1 LASRILEPLSIKNSN
16 PSFEGVKE
24 KSCGGERMKIAVN
37 TGGGDAP
44 GLNAVIRGI
53 VLAASQKGWEVF
65 GIKYGYRGLID
76 TKQLIRLT
84 PEYVWDITNLGG
96 TILGTVIKGDPFNYP
111 KEKPDGSIVETD
123 ISDTVA
129 GNFRALGFNALIAIG
144 GDGSMRIA
152 DKFLKKGMPIIGVP
166 KTIDNDISSTDF
178 TFGFDTAVNTATE
191 AIDKLHTTA
200 KSQDRVM
207 VVEVMGR
214 YAGWIALHSGISGS
228 ADVILIPEIPF
239 DIEKV
244 CNKIKQ
250 LSLIDQN
257 YAIVV
262 VAEGAKP
269 VGGDITIA
277 EGVKTGSEVRLGGI
291 GRKTAEE
298 IMKRI
303 GKETRNIVLGH
314 LQRGGAPTT
323 FDRLLSLR
331 FGTAA
336 VEFVEAGMFGTMAAL
351 RSTEIVAVPIA
362 EAIGQMK
369 SVPMNSDILRTAR
382 SLGISFG
389 D

>member
-1 LASRILEPLSIKNSN
+1 
-16 PSFEGVKE
+16 
-24 KSCGGERMKIAVN
+24 MKIAVN

-76 TKQLIRLT
+76 AKQIVRLT
-84 PEYVWDITNLGG
+84 PEDVWDITNLGG

-111 KEKPDGSIVETD
+111 KETGDGSIVEVD
-123 ISDTVA
+123 ISDTIVE
-129 GNFRALGFNALIAIG
+129 NFKALGFNALIAIG

-152 DKFLKKGMPIIGVP
+152 DKFLKKGMPVIGVP

-200 KSQDRVM
+200 KSHDRVM

-269 VGGDITIA
+269 IGGDISIA
-277 EGVKTGSEVRLGGI
+277 EGVKTGNEVRLGGI

-323 FDRLLSLR
+323 FDRLLALR

-336 VEFVEAGMFGTMAAL
+336 IEFVEAGMFGTMAAL
-351 RSTEIVAVPIA
+351 RSTEIVAVPIE

-369 SVPMNSDILRTAR
+369 SVPMDSDILRTAR

>member
-1 LASRILEPLSIKNSN
+1 
-16 PSFEGVKE
+16 
-24 KSCGGERMKIAVN
+24 MKIAVN

-53 VLAASQKGWEVF
+53 VLSATRKGWEIY

-76 TKQLIRLT
+76 TKQIIRLT
-84 PEYVWDITNLGG
+84 PENVWDITNLGG
-96 TILGTVIKGDPFNYP
+96 TILGTANKGDPFNFP
-111 KEKPDGSIVETD
+111 IKGPNGTSEETD
-123 ISDTVA
+123 ISDMVVS
-129 GNFRALGFNALIAIG
+129 NFNDLGFDALIAIG
-144 GDGSMRIA
+144 GDGSLRIA
-152 DKFLKKGMPIIGVP
+152 NRFMKKGIPVIGVP
-166 KTIDNDISSTDF
+166 KTIDKDISSTEM

-200 KSQDRVM
+200 KSHDRVM

-214 YAGWIALHSGISGS
+214 YVGWIALHSGISGS
-228 ADVILIPEIPF
+228 ADVILVPEIPF

-244 CNKIKQ
+244 CSKIKQ
-250 LSLIDQN
+250 LALIGQD

-269 VGGDITIA
+269 VGGDITVL
-277 EGVKTGSEVRLGGI
+277 EGKKPGEEIRLGGI
-291 GRKTAEE
+291 GKKVAEG
-298 IMKRI
+298 IRSRT
-303 GKETRNIVLGH
+303 GKETRDIVLGH

-336 VEFVEAGMFGTMAAL
+336 VRFAETGKFGMMVAL
-351 RSTEIVAVPIA
+351 RSSEIQAVPIE

-369 SVPMNSDILRTAR
+369 TITPESDIIMTAR

>member
-1 LASRILEPLSIKNSN
+1 
-16 PSFEGVKE
+16 
-24 KSCGGERMKIAVN
+24 MKIAVN

-53 VLAASQKGWEVF
+53 VLAAYKKGWEVY

-76 TKQLIRLT
+76 AKQIIRLT
-84 PEYVWDITNLGG
+84 PEYVWDITNIGG
-96 TILGTVIKGDPFNYP
+96 TILGTAIKGDPFTYP
-111 KEKPDGSIVETD
+111 VEKPDGSVVETD
-123 ISDTVA
+123 ISDTVVS
-129 GNFRALGFNALIAIG
+129 NFKALGFDALIAIG
-144 GDGSMRIA
+144 GDGSLRIA
-152 DKFLKKGMPIIGVP
+152 NKFIKKGMPIISVP
-166 KTIDNDISSTDF
+166 KTIDNDISSTEV

-200 KSQDRVM
+200 KSHDRVM

-214 YAGWIALHSGISGS
+214 YVGWIALHSGISGS
-228 ADVILIPEIPF
+228 ADVILIPEFPF

-244 CNKIKQ
+244 CNKIRQ
-250 LSLIDQN
+250 LALIGQD

-269 VGGDITIA
+269 VGGDITIV
-277 EGVKTGSEVRLGGI
+277 EGGKPGGEVRLGGI
-291 GRKTAEE
+291 GKKVSEE
-298 IMKRI
+298 IRRRT
-303 GKETRNIVLGH
+303 GKETRDIVLGH

-336 VEFVEAGMFGTMAAL
+336 VRFIEAGKFGSMAAL
-351 RSTEIVAVPIA
+351 RSTDIVAVPIE
-362 EAIGQMK
+362 EAIGQMR
-369 SVPMNSDILRTAR
+369 SVPMDSDIILTAR

>member
-1 LASRILEPLSIKNSN
+1 
-16 PSFEGVKE
+16 
-24 KSCGGERMKIAVN
+24 MKIAVN

-53 VLAASQKGWEVF
+53 VLAASRKGWEVF
-65 GIKYGYRGLID
+65 GIKYGYRGLVD
-76 TKQLIRLT
+76 AKQIVRLT
-84 PEYVWDITNLGG
+84 PESVWDITNLGG

-111 KEKPDGSIVETD
+111 RERGDGSIVEVD
-123 ISDTVA
+123 ISDTIA
-129 GNFRALGFNALIAIG
+129 ENFKALGFGALIAIG

-152 DKFLKKGMPIIGVP
+152 SKFLKKGIPVIGVP

-200 KSQDRVM
+200 KSHDRVM

-250 LSLIDQN
+250 LALIDQN

-262 VAEGAKP
+262 AAEGAKP

-277 EGVKTGSEVRLGGI
+277 EGIKTGTEVRLGGI

-298 IMKRI
+298 IMRRT

-336 VEFVEAGMFGTMAAL
+336 VEFVEAGMFGNITAL
-351 RSTEIVAVPIA
+351 RSTEIVAVPIE
-362 EAIGQMK
+362 EAIGKMK
-369 SVPMNSDILRTAR
+369 SIPMDSDILRTAR